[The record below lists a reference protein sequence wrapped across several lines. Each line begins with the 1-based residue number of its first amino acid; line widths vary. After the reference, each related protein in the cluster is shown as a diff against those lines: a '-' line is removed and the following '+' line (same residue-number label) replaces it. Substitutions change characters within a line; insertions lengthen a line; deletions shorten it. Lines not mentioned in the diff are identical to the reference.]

1 MAGKTRVAKYHAD
14 RTNQKLYFCRLACQ
28 AADSSSDKQLYQ
40 AHCETAIFHLYG
52 SFLAFMQ
59 ELAQFYSLEM
69 NEPTLLAIEQ
79 SLSERTQVS
88 PEVMRLQQ
96 LLEHGFLANIERAY
110 QRCLYAVLPDQLG
123 LTIVAMI
130 VDAIIFSSETGLFY
144 IIVAFGLFLPG
155 LAVTVRRLHDTGRSG
170 WWFLISFVPLIG
182 GIILLVFM
190 ASDTKHEANQWG
202 PPAK

>member
-28 AADSSSDKQLYQ
+28 AADNSSDKQLYQ

-59 ELAQFYSLEM
+59 ELSQFYSLEM

-79 SLSERTQVS
+79 ALSERTQVS

-96 LLEHGFLANIERAY
+96 LLEHGFLATIERAY
-110 QRCLYAVLPDQLG
+110 QRCLYAVISDQQISAHPADGSKQSQDLIVNVVTLSNQWLPDESTIREWRSQFLDLIEQL
-123 LTIVAMI
+123 
-130 VDAIIFSSETGLFY
+130 
-144 IIVAFGLFLPG
+144 
-155 LAVTVRRLHDTGRSG
+155 R
-170 WWFLISFVPLIG
+170 G
-182 GIILLVFM
+182 GMV
-190 ASDTKHEANQWG
+190 EY
-202 PPAK
+202 